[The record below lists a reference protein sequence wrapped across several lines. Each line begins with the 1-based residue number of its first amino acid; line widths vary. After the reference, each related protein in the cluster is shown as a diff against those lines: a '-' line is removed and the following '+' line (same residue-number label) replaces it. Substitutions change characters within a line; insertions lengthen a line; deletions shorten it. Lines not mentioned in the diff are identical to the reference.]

1 MVDATLHRGKRLFRQ
16 LLIPIALLLGT
27 AGINASDEPYR
38 LKAGD
43 VLRVSVWGEELLDR
57 EVRVLPD
64 GSITFPLAGRVPV
77 NELTLDEVVAALIPV
92 LSDYVPSPEVSVE
105 ILQTSG
111 SRIYVV
117 GKVTAPGPQV
127 LDAPLSVIQA
137 LAQAGG
143 ITTFADED
151 AIVLLRDTTSSEQ
164 SVFTVDYQDIARG
177 DLKTNY
183 RLQAGDVLLV
193 P

>member
-1 MVDATLHRGKRLFRQ
+1 MVRYRFREGKRLFVS
-16 LLIPIALLLGT
+16 LLFSLLGLT
-27 AGINASDEPYR
+27 NVGVGAAEQPYT

-57 EVRVLPD
+57 QVRILPD
-64 GSITFPLAGRVPV
+64 GSISFPLAGRLQVS
-77 NELTLDEVVAALIPV
+77 NLTLDEVVAELTPV

-111 SRIYVV
+111 SRIYVL
-117 GKVTAPGPQV
+117 GKVTSPGPQT
-127 LDAPLSVIQA
+127 LDTPLSVIQA

-143 ITTFADED
+143 VTTFADED
-151 AIVLLRDTTSSEQ
+151 GIMLLRDTTSSEQ
-164 SVFTVDYQDIARG
+164 TVFKVDYQDIARG
-177 DLKTNY
+177 DLETNY